1 MTQEEIF
8 QELDK
13 RHVKF
18 DIVHAKE
25 NTIYDVETLEE
36 LGKITV
42 PSGMNVVYFE
52 GDRFVVLEATFGT
65 FRTIDFSKLGTDEFR
80 RVTSSKVN

>member
-1 MTQEEIF
+1 MTQEKIF

-18 DIVHAKE
+18 DIVYDKE

-52 GDRFVVLEATFGT
+52 GDRFVVFEAT
-65 FRTIDFSKLGTDEFR
+65 FRTIDFSKLGTDEFQW
-80 RVTSSKVN
+80 VTSSKVN